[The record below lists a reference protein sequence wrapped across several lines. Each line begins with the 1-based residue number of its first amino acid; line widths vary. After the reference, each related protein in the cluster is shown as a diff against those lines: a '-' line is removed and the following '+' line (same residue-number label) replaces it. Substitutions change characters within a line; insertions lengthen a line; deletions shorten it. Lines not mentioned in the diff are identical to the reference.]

1 MILPGR
7 MGWWVREG
15 SEFMASIKSVCV
27 YCGSSNRVDARFLD
41 AATELGRLMGQAGL
55 KLIYGGGRVGLMGR
69 VADGVL
75 QAGGEV
81 LGIIP
86 GHLHAREVA
95 HPGVTELM
103 VVDTMHERK
112 QLMAEKADAFVVLP
126 GGYGTLDEMFEIITW
141 RQLGLHDKPLVL
153 ADLFGYWAPLAQ
165 LLDTIIDTGFAQP
178 ECRNLYHTVTSVADI
193 LPALAEARP
202 PTAPVETKWM

>member
-1 MILPGR
+1 
-7 MGWWVREG
+7 
-15 SEFMASIKSVCV
+15 MASIKNVCV
-27 YCGSSNRVDARFLD
+27 YCGSSNRVDPKFLD
-41 AATELGRLMGQAGL
+41 AATELGRLMGEAGL

-75 QAGGEV
+75 AAGGSV
-81 LGIIP
+81 VGIIP
-86 GHLHAREVA
+86 RHLHDREVA
-95 HPGVTELM
+95 HPGVSELLI
-103 VVDTMHERK
+103 VDTMHERK
-112 QLMAEKADAFVVLP
+112 QLMAERADAFVVLP

-178 ECRNLYHTVTSVADI
+178 DCRQLYRTVTSVAEI
-193 LPALAEARP
+193 LPALGEAQP
-202 PTAPVETKWM
+202 PRLAVETKWM

>member
-1 MILPGR
+1 
-7 MGWWVREG
+7 
-15 SEFMASIKSVCV
+15 MASIKSVCV
-27 YCGSSNRVDARFLD
+27 YCGSSNRIDPKFLD
-41 AATELGRLMGQAGL
+41 AATELGRLMGEAGL

-75 QAGGEV
+75 ATGGNV
-81 LGIIP
+81 VGIIP
-86 GHLHAREVA
+86 RHLHDREVA
-95 HPGVTELM
+95 HPGVSELL

-112 QLMAEKADAFVVLP
+112 QLMAEQADAFVVLP

-178 ECRNLYHTVTSVADI
+178 ECRQLYRTVTSVAEI
-193 LPALAEARP
+193 LPALGEAQP
-202 PTAPVETKWM
+202 PRLAVETKWM

>member
-1 MILPGR
+1 
-7 MGWWVREG
+7 
-15 SEFMASIKSVCV
+15 MASIKSVCV

-41 AATELGRLMGQAGL
+41 AATELGRLMGHAGL
-55 KLIYGGGRVGLMGR
+55 ELIYGGGRIGLMGR

-75 QAGGEV
+75 EAGGKV

-95 HPGVTELM
+95 HPRVTELI

-153 ADLFGYWAPLAQ
+153 ADLFGYWTPLAQ

-178 ECRNLYHTVTSVADI
+178 DCRNLYHTVTSVAEI
-193 LPALAEARP
+193 LPALAKVRP
-202 PTAPVETKWM
+202 PSAPVESKWM

>member
-1 MILPGR
+1 
-7 MGWWVREG
+7 
-15 SEFMASIKSVCV
+15 MASIKSVCV
-27 YCGSSNRVDARFLD
+27 YCGSSNRVDPKFLD
-41 AATELGRLMGQAGL
+41 AATELGRLLGEAGL
-55 KLIYGGGRVGLMGR
+55 RLIYGGGRIGLMGR

-75 QAGGEV
+75 AAGGTV

-86 GHLHAREVA
+86 GHLHDREVA
-95 HPGVTELM
+95 HPGVSELM

-112 QLMAEKADAFVVLP
+112 QLMAEHADAFVVLP

-153 ADLFGYWAPLAQ
+153 VDLFGYWAPLAQ

-178 ECRNLYHTVTSVADI
+178 ECRQLYRTVTSVAEI
-193 LPALAEARP
+193 LPALDEAQP
-202 PTAPVETKWM
+202 PRIAVETKWM

>member
-1 MILPGR
+1 
-7 MGWWVREG
+7 
-15 SEFMASIKSVCV
+15 MASIKSVCV
-27 YCGSSNRVDARFLD
+27 YCGSSNRIDPKFLD
-41 AATELGRLMGQAGL
+41 AATELGRLMGEAGL
-55 KLIYGGGRVGLMGR
+55 KLIYGGGRIGLMGR

-75 QAGGEV
+75 ATGGNV
-81 LGIIP
+81 VGIIP
-86 GHLHAREVA
+86 RHLHDREVA
-95 HPGVTELM
+95 HPGVSELL

-112 QLMAEKADAFVVLP
+112 QLMAEQADAFVVLP

-178 ECRNLYHTVTSVADI
+178 ECRQLYRTVTSVAEI
-193 LPALAEARP
+193 LPALGEAQP
-202 PTAPVETKWM
+202 PRLAVETKWM

>member
-1 MILPGR
+1 
-7 MGWWVREG
+7 
-15 SEFMASIKSVCV
+15 MASIKNVCV
-27 YCGSSNRVDARFLD
+27 YCGSSNRVDQRFLD
-41 AATELGRLMGQAGL
+41 AASALGQRLGAAGL

-75 QAGGEV
+75 AAGGEV

-86 GHLHAREVA
+86 GHLHEREVA
-95 HPGVTELM
+95 HPSVTELL

-112 QLMAEKADAFVVLP
+112 MLMAEQSDAFIVLP

-153 ADLFGYWAPLAQ
+153 VDIEGYWTPLVQ
-165 LLDTIIDTGFAQP
+165 LLDKIVETGFAQP
-178 ECRNLYHTVTSVADI
+178 DCRRLYRVVTSIEDV
-193 LPALAEARP
+193 LPALDEVPAPR
-202 PTAPVETKWM
+202 APVETKWM

>member
-1 MILPGR
+1 
-7 MGWWVREG
+7 
-15 SEFMASIKSVCV
+15 MASIKSVCV
-27 YCGSSNRVDARFLD
+27 YCGSSNRVDPKFLD
-41 AATELGRLMGQAGL
+41 AATELGRLMGEAGL

-75 QAGGEV
+75 AAGGSV
-81 LGIIP
+81 VGIIP
-86 GHLHAREVA
+86 RHLHDREVA
-95 HPGVTELM
+95 HPGVSELL

-112 QLMAEKADAFVVLP
+112 QLMAEQADAFVVLP

-153 ADLFGYWAPLAQ
+153 ADLFGYWAPLAE

-178 ECRNLYHTVTSVADI
+178 ECRQLYRTVTSVAEI
-193 LPALAEARP
+193 LPALGEAQP
-202 PTAPVETKWM
+202 PRLAVETKWM